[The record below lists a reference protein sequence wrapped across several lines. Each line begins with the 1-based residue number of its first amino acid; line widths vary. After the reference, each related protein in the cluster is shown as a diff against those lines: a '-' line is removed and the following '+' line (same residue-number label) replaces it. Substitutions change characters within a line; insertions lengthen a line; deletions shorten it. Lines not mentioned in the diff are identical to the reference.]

1 MAGSRSAVLRR
12 RFWHPYTGMG
22 LVVGLGVIVAAAGL
36 RYDGWWPTA
45 LLVAGLALTA
55 GFATSGST

>member
-22 LVVGLGVIVAAAGL
+22 WVVGLTVIVAAAGL

-45 LLVAGLALTA
+45 ALVAGLALTA

>member
-1 MAGSRSAVLRR
+1 MLGSRIAVLRR
-12 RFWHPYTGMG
+12 RFWHPFTGTAG
-22 LVVGLGVIVAAAGL
+22 VVGLTVMVAAAGL

-45 LLVAGLALTA
+45 GLVAGLALTA